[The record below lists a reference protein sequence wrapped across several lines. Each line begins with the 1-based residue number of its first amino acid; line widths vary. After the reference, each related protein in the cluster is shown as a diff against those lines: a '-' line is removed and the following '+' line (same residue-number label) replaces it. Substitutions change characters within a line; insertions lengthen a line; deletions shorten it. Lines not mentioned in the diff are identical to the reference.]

1 MATRSVIGMTL
12 TNGEIKAIY
21 CHWDGYLSNNGM
33 ILYNCYNTV
42 EQVEA
47 LMSLGD
53 LSSLRKHI
61 GEKTDMMNDLTMTRT
76 AVVNDWCEFY
86 GRDRGDEGCEARIL
100 KDNRKLKSLAESMWA
115 EWIYLYD
122 CHNKEWLV
130 KPTSEGRYKKLYD
143 ILLEDG
149 LIDPIDELLNTAKQ
163 D

>member
-1 MATRSVIGMTL
+1 MATRSMIGMTL

-21 CHWDGYLSNNGM
+21 CHWDGYISNNGM

-53 LSSLRKHI
+53 LSSLREKL
-61 GEKTDMMNDLTMTRT
+61 GEKHDMTDPLNKVGSDNGWCT
-76 AVVNDWCEFY
+76 AF

-100 KDNRKLKSLAESMWA
+100 KDNRKLKSLAQSVWA

-122 CHNKEWLV
+122 CHSKEWLAT
-130 KPTSEGRYKKLYD
+130 PTSEGRYRKLYD
-143 ILLEDG
+143 VLLEDG

>member
-1 MATRSVIGMTL
+1 MIGMTL

-21 CHWDGYLSNNGM
+21 CHWDGYISNNGM

-53 LSSLRKHI
+53 LSSLREKL
-61 GEKTDMMNDLTMTRT
+61 GEKHDMTDPLNKVGSDNGWCT
-76 AVVNDWCEFY
+76 AF

-100 KDNRKLKSLAESMWA
+100 KDNRKLKSLAQSIWA

-130 KPTSEGRYKKLYD
+130 KPTSEGLYRKLYD
-143 ILLEDG
+143 VLLEDG

>member
-21 CHWDGYLSNNGM
+21 CHWDGYISNNGM

-53 LSSLRKHI
+53 LSSLREKL
-61 GEKTDMMNDLTMTRT
+61 GEKHDMTDPLSKVANDNEWCT
-76 AVVNDWCEFY
+76 AF

-100 KDNRKLKSLAESMWA
+100 KDNRQFLSIAQGAWVDWM
-115 EWIYLYD
+115 YLFD
-122 CHNKEWLV
+122 SHHNEWLA
-130 KPTSEGRYKKLYD
+130 KRAEEGEPYRKLVD
-143 ILLEDG
+143 ILIEEG
-149 LIDPIDELLNTAKQ
+149 LIDPIEQLLNTAKQ

>member
-1 MATRSVIGMTL
+1 MATRSMIGMTL

-21 CHWDGYLSNNGM
+21 CHWDGYISNNGM

-53 LSSLRKHI
+53 LSSLREKL
-61 GEKTDMMNDLTMTRT
+61 GEKHDMTDPLNKVGSDNGWCT
-76 AVVNDWCEFY
+76 AF

-100 KDNRKLKSLAESMWA
+100 KDNRKLKSLAQSVWA

-122 CHNKEWLV
+122 CHSKEWLA
-130 KPTSEGRYKKLYD
+130 KPTSEGRYRKLYD